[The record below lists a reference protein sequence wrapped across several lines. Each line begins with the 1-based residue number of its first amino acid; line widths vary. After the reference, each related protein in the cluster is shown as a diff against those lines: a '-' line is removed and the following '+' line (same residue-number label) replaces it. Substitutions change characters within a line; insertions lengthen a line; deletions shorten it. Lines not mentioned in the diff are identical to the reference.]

1 MIKKIEKIFYEI
13 TGTRLDNTSQ
23 LKMFNL
29 MKDLKENEMFLNIF
43 KSYTLSDIIKNTYF
57 DSYEV
62 ENEDWWDNISYKFYG
77 TPYLWWTIALTNHIV
92 NPFEELNVGE
102 QILILKSRYIYQI
115 LKEYKNIGEL

>member
-62 ENEDWWDNISYKFYG
+62 ENED
-77 TPYLWWTIALTNHIV
+77 
-92 NPFEELNVGE
+92 
-102 QILILKSRYIYQI
+102 
-115 LKEYKNIGEL
+115 